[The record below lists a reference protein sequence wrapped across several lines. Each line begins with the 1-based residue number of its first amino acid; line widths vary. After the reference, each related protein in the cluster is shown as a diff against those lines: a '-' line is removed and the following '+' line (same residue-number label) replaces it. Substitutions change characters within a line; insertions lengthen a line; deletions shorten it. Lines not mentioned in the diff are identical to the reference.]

1 MFIRKFVFLFLLAL
15 AISCVREKKISS
27 DLINNPL
34 TIDGLSTSIKAPQL
48 TIDSPVFDFGEVFEG
63 EKLEHSFLIKNTGEA
78 SLVISSAKTSCG
90 CTVSKFPKD
99 PILQGQSAEV
109 LVVFNTK
116 GKIGKQSKTVTL
128 LTNTVPRAKVLTIK
142 GYVNNNK

>member
-15 AISCVREKKISS
+15 NISCVREKKINS

-48 TIDSPVFDFGEVFEG
+48 TIDSPVFDFGEVIEG

-78 SLVISSAKTSCG
+78 SLVISSAKSSCG

-109 LVVFNTK
+109 LVVFNTE
-116 GKIGKQSKTVTL
+116 GKIGKQNKTVTL

-142 GYVNNNK
+142 GYINNNK